1 MEKTRTGRTWT
12 LIGAAVLA
20 LTVGTLARRSATVS
34 SVASE
39 DLRDA
44 VASPAMPVSPAM
56 LGGARVVQPD
66 AGYFA
71 SPAGRR
77 AEAERALMSSR
88 MTKVSKAMRARAAKL
103 RREAAEERAL
113 AVTAQ

>member
-1 MEKTRTGRTWT
+1 M
-12 LIGAAVLA
+12 IGAVALA
-20 LTVGTLARRSATVS
+20 LTVGVLSRRAAAPVP
-34 SVASE
+34 E

-44 VASPAMPVSPAM
+44 VAAPPVTPAM
-56 LGGARVVQPD
+56 LGGARVIQPN

-88 MTKVSKAMRARAAKL
+88 LTTVSKAARARAAKL
-103 RREAAEERAL
+103 RREVARDAAQS
-113 AVTAQ
+113 VSAQ